1 MKQDLIRGMIKKE
14 IKSSLKEATTRSQ
27 VDVSLDRIEKMAGVK
42 MLKKALGT
50 GSVMQQASG
59 LLSVVQAISGENPQV
74 GKALARMLMKKG
86 LGDSTSATP
95 TTENKGLTSRMAK
108 LDTTQQMKML
118 KNALRTKPATDQT
131 NFVLDLLKGLD
142 LKDAAKNRLFL
153 KMRKELK

>member
-86 LGDSTSATP
+86 LGDSTPAAP
-95 TTENKGLTSRMAK
+95 TTENKGLATRMAK

-142 LKDAAKNRLFL
+142 LKDAAKSRLFL